1 MEIKNYME
9 VCIQNMLDK
18 VIGETDV
25 CRCEKCRMDIIAI
38 ALNNLPAKYV
48 VTTKGVLY
56 SKLTTLEYQF
66 DVDIITAIAR
76 AVDIVKANPRHNQ

>member
-9 VCIQNMLDK
+9 VCVENMLDK
-18 VIGETDV
+18 VVSETDV
-25 CRCEKCRMDIIAI
+25 CKCEKCRLDITAI

-48 VTTKGVLY
+48 VTTKGTLY

-76 AVDIVKANPRHNQ
+76 AIDIVKANPRHN